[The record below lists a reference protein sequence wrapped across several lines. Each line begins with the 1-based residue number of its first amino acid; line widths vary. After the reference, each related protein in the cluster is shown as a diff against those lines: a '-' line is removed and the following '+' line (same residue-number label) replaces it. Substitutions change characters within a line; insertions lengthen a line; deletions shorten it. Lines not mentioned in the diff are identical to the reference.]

1 MSQSLMKALK
11 KQDPSC
17 HIDVYAPAYALPVLD
32 RMPEADCKLV
42 NPFAHGELSLKKR
55 FSEGR
60 RLARN
65 NYDTAFILPNSLKS
79 ALVPFFAGIPDRRGF
94 KGESR
99 YLLINHMRNNPK
111 DFPRMVERYVAL
123 AYSPG
128 LITQATDL
136 PPLELPALKHITPTY
151 TLLHE
156 LQISFDRPCLA
167 LGCGANYGPS
177 KLWPVEYFGKVC
189 DWWIESG
196 GSVLGLG
203 TKKDAPTVAAVKN
216 CVKPDIRE
224 FFYDIA
230 GKTDL
235 CQALDLVA
243 CCNAAVCNDSGMM
256 HTVAAVNV
264 PQVCIFGSTSTLY
277 TPPLSDKAF
286 CLEARTAC
294 HPCFKRTCALGTY
307 ECLKSIKPESVISKL
322 QEFAP

>member
-17 HIDVYAPAYALPVLD
+17 VIDVYAPAYALPLLD
-32 RMPEADCKLV
+32 RMPEVSGKIV

-60 RLARN
+60 KLAK
-65 NYDTAFILPNSLKS
+65 YGYSTAFILPNSLKS

-94 KGESR
+94 KCESR
-99 YLLINHMRNNPK
+99 YLLINHMRSNTR

-123 AYSPG
+123 AYSRS
-128 LITQATDL
+128 LVTQATDL
-136 PPLELPALKHITPTY
+136 PPLEVPSLKHINPPHR
-151 TLLHE
+151 LLHE

-167 LGCGANYGPS
+167 LGCGANYGPA

-216 CVKPDIRE
+216 CVKPAVRE

-235 CQALDLVA
+235 CQALDLTA
-243 CCNAAVCNDSGMM
+243 CCRAAVCNDSGMM

-277 TPPLSDKAF
+277 TPPLSDRAV
-286 CLEARTAC
+286 CLESEVKC
-294 HPCFKRTCALGTY
+294 HPCFQRTCALGTY
-307 ECLKSIKPESVISKL
+307 ECLKGISPERVIGKL
-322 QEFAP
+322 EEFAG